1 MMTLNKNNSHDE
13 NNSEMSQAEALQKVI
28 AEAEKTIT
36 ATKQK
41 LAQMQGSQ
49 NLDTRKD
56 FRNDNPGTAVYGVFD
71 GQIMIGEDGKQ
82 YPVPSNYASKSK
94 LVENDM
100 LKLTITPTGNFI
112 YKQVGP
118 VERKYLI
125 GIVEKD
131 ERGNF
136 VINSEGKKYKTLL
149 AAATYFKVE
158 AGDEITLVI
167 PRDKEPVWCAIENIL
182 RKADDVHKSDINAEV
197 YERLAEVKRNEI
209 ENEKQQRQRHSD
221 FENEKIEETPEK
233 ESSAPSAIERLE
245 KEMEEE
251 RQKLNALS
259 THKNVELSEKE
270 ISALEKEASQPAIEQ

>member
-1 MMTLNKNNSHDE
+1 MTSNKKNVSGHD
-13 NNSEMSQAEALQKVI
+13 SEMDQVEALKKI
-28 AEAEKTIT
+28 IEEAEKTIT

-41 LAQMQGSQ
+41 LAQIQGSKTI
-49 NLDTRKD
+49 NTRPEIRSD
-56 FRNDNPGTAVYGVFD
+56 EEGNVVYGVFD

-100 LKLTITPTGNFI
+100 LKLSITPTGNFI

-136 VINSEGKKYKTLL
+136 VINSEGKRYKTLL

-158 AGDEITLVI
+158 PGDEVTLVI
-167 PRDKEPVWCAIENIL
+167 PRDKDSVWCAIENVL
-182 RKADDVHKSDINAEV
+182 RKANDIPNNEMNNEI
-197 YERLAEVKRNEI
+197 YERLAEVKKNEEENLRKTEDDI
-209 ENEKQQRQRHSD
+209 EDDEDS
-221 FENEKIEETPEK
+221 T
-233 ESSAPSAIERLE
+233 PSAIERLE
-245 KEMEEE
+245 KEMAEE
-251 RQKLNALS
+251 RQRLKSLNE
-259 THKNVELSEKE
+259 NDLSEEE
-270 ISALEKEASQPAIEQ
+270 IAALEKEASYPAK

>member
-1 MMTLNKNNSHDE
+1 MTSNKKNVGGHD
-13 NNSEMSQAEALQKVI
+13 SEMDQVEALKKI
-28 AEAEKTIT
+28 IEEAEKTIT

-41 LAQMQGSQ
+41 LAQIQGSKTI
-49 NLDTRKD
+49 NTRPET
-56 FRNDNPGTAVYGVFD
+56 RNDEEGNVVYGVFD

-100 LKLTITPTGNFI
+100 LKLSITPTGNFI

-136 VINSEGKKYKTLL
+136 VINSEGKRYKTLL

-158 AGDEITLVI
+158 PGDEVTLVV
-167 PRDKEPVWCAIENIL
+167 PRDKESVWCAIENVL
-182 RKADDVHKSDINAEV
+182 RKANDIPNNEMNNEI
-197 YERLAEVKRNEI
+197 YERLAEVKKNE
-209 ENEKQQRQRHSD
+209 EKNMKKTED
-221 FENEKIEETPEK
+221 AIKEEDDDD
-233 ESSAPSAIERLE
+233 SAPSAIERLE
-245 KEMEEE
+245 KEMAEE
-251 RQKLNALS
+251 RQRLKSLNES
-259 THKNVELSEKE
+259 DLSEEE
-270 ISALEKEASQPAIEQ
+270 IAALEKEASYPAK

>member
-1 MMTLNKNNSHDE
+1 MTTNSHNEKD
-13 NNSEMSQAEALQKVI
+13 SEMSQVEALQKII

-36 ATKQK
+36 STKQQ
-41 LAQMQGSQ
+41 LAQIQGSQ
-49 NLDTRKD
+49 NLDNRKETRKD
-56 FRNDNPGTAVYGVFD
+56 DDGNVVYGVFD
-71 GQIMIGEDGKQ
+71 GQIMVGEDGKQ

-100 LKLTITPTGNFI
+100 LKLTITPSDHFI

-149 AAATYFKVE
+149 AAATYFKVD
-158 AGDEITLVI
+158 AGDEVTLVI
-167 PRDKEPVWCAIENIL
+167 PRDKEAVWCAIENVL
-182 RKADDVHKSDINAEV
+182 RKAGDIPTNDMNGEI
-197 YERLAEVKRNEI
+197 YEKLAEVKKTEEANNAHQQAKIQRDQKELSPDNE
-209 ENEKQQRQRHSD
+209 EDEK
-221 FENEKIEETPEK
+221 NNV
-233 ESSAPSAIERLE
+233 PSAIEKLE

-259 THKNVELSEKE
+259 MDEDSDDDGISEEELAK
-270 ISALEKEASQPAIEQ
+270 LEAEANQPAIK

>member
-1 MMTLNKNNSHDE
+1 MTLDKNNSQ
-13 NNSEMSQAEALQKVI
+13 NSMNSEMSQIEALQKII

-36 ATKQK
+36 STKQH
-41 LAQMQGSQ
+41 LAQIQGSQ
-49 NLDTRKD
+49 KIDQ
-56 FRNDNPGTAVYGVFD
+56 RNDVRSDDEGTVVYGVFD
-71 GQIMIGEDGKQ
+71 GQVMIGEDGKQ

-100 LKLTITPTGNFI
+100 LKLIITPTGNFI

-131 ERGNF
+131 ERNNF

-167 PRDKEPVWCAIENIL
+167 PRDKESIWCAIENIL
-182 RKADDVHKSDINAEV
+182 RKADDIQRNELNSEI
-197 YERLAEVKRNEI
+197 YERLAEVKKN
-209 ENEKQQRQRHSD
+209 ENENQSRK
-221 FENEKIEETPEK
+221 EK
-233 ESSAPSAIERLE
+233 EEKEDDVTPSAIERLE
-245 KEMEEE
+245 REMEEE
-251 RQKLNALS
+251 RKKLNSLQE
-259 THKNVELSEKE
+259 NLSEEK
-270 ISALEKEASQPAIEQ
+270 IAALEKEASHPAK

>member
-1 MMTLNKNNSHDE
+1 MTLSENNSHEEKD
-13 NNSEMSQAEALQKVI
+13 SEMSQAEALQRVI

-41 LAQMQGSQ
+41 LAQMQGAQTSD
-49 NLDTRKD
+49 NRKD
-56 FRNDNPGTAVYGVFD
+56 FRSDDAGATFYGIFD

-118 VERKYLI
+118 VDRKYLI

-136 VINSEGKKYKTLL
+136 VINSEGIKYKTLL

-158 AGDEITLVI
+158 AGDEVTLVI

-182 RKADDVHKSDINAEV
+182 RKANDIPRGNINSEI
-197 YERLAEVKRNEI
+197 YEKLAEVKKNEI
-209 ENEKQQRQRHSD
+209 EQDRQLK
-221 FENEKIEETPEK
+221 ENLTNGEK
-233 ESSAPSAIERLE
+233 EDAEPESKERSNPSAIERLE

-251 RQKLNALS
+251 RQNS
-259 THKNVELSEKE
+259 T
-270 ISALEKEASQPAIEQ
+270 P

>member
-1 MMTLNKNNSHDE
+1 MTTLNGQNSQDE
-13 NNSEMSQAEALQKVI
+13 KGSEISQIEALQKII

-41 LAQMQGSQ
+41 LAQIQGSQ
-49 NLDTRKD
+49 TLSDRQEQRKD
-56 FRNDNPGTAVYGVFD
+56 EEGNVIYGVFD
-71 GQIMIGEDGKQ
+71 GQVMIGEDGKQ

-131 ERGNF
+131 DRGNF
-136 VINSEGKKYKTLL
+136 IINSEGKKYKTLL

-158 AGDEITLVI
+158 PGDEITLVI
-167 PRDKEPVWCAIENIL
+167 PRDKESVWCAIENVL
-182 RKADDVHKSDINAEV
+182 RKADDVANENINSEV
-197 YERLAEVKRNEI
+197 YERLAEVKKNEE
-209 ENEKQQRQRHSD
+209 ENEKK
-221 FENEKIEETPEK
+221 NKKNETPEDD
-233 ESSAPSAIERLE
+233 EDEDNSGLSAIERLE

-251 RQKLNALS
+251 RKKLNSL
-259 THKNVELSEKE
+259 NGDLSEKE
-270 ISALEKEASQPAIEQ
+270 LAALEKEASHPAVEG

>member
-1 MMTLNKNNSHDE
+1 MTLKGKNSPKE
-13 NNSEMSQAEALQKVI
+13 NDSEMSQAEALQKVI
-28 AEAEKTIT
+28 AEAEKTII

-41 LAQMQGSQ
+41 LAQIQGSQ
-49 NLDTRKD
+49 NFATRND
-56 FRNDNPGTAVYGVFD
+56 FRNDEAGEAIYGIFD
-71 GQIMIGEDGKQ
+71 GQIMVGEDGKQ

-136 VINSEGKKYKTLL
+136 VINSNGMRYKTLL

-158 AGDEITLVI
+158 AGDEVTLVI

-182 RKADDVHKSDINAEV
+182 RKADDIPRNNINSEI
-197 YERLAEVKRNEI
+197 YERLAEVKKNEI
-209 ENEKQQRQRHSD
+209 ENAKYAQNN
-221 FENEKIEETPEK
+221 FEDDDEEGEEQKST
-233 ESSAPSAIERLE
+233 PSAIERLE

-251 RQKLNALS
+251 RKKLNALS
-259 THKNVELSEKE
+259 MNKNEELTEDE
-270 ISALEKEASQPAIEQ
+270 LIALEKEASHPAINNN

>member
-1 MMTLNKNNSHDE
+1 MTLNGNNSHNE
-13 NNSEMSQAEALQKVI
+13 NDSGMSQAEALQKVI

-41 LAQMQGSQ
+41 LAQIQGSQ
-49 NLDTRKD
+49 NFDTRKD
-56 FRNDNPGTAVYGVFD
+56 FRNDEVGNTVYGIFD
-71 GQIMIGEDGKQ
+71 GQIMVGEDGKQ

-94 LVENDM
+94 LIENDM

-136 VINSEGKKYKTLL
+136 IINSEGKRYKTLL

-182 RKADDVHKSDINAEV
+182 RKADDVQNSSIDTEL
-197 YERLAEVKRNEI
+197 YERLAEVKQNEI
-209 ENEKQQRQRHSD
+209 ENTKQPIPET
-221 FENEKIEETPEK
+221 ENQEEETDQEEK
-233 ESSAPSAIERLE
+233 RSAPSAIERLE

-259 THKNVELSEKE
+259 APKTDKLSEE
-270 ISALEKEASQPAIEQ
+270 ELATLEKEAKQPAIENN

>member
-1 MMTLNKNNSHDE
+1 MTLNGNVSSDG
-13 NNSEMSQAEALQKVI
+13 NNSEMSQVEALQKVI

-41 LAQMQGSQ
+41 LAQMQGTQ
-49 NLDTRKD
+49 ALDNRQETRKD
-56 FRNDNPGTAVYGVFD
+56 ENGSATYGVFD
-71 GQIMIGEDGKQ
+71 GQIMVGEDGKQ

-125 GIVEKD
+125 GIIEKD

-158 AGDEITLVI
+158 AGDEVTLVV
-167 PRDKEPVWCAIENIL
+167 PRDKEPVWCAIENVL
-182 RKADDVHKSDINAEV
+182 RKADDIQNNNINDEV
-197 YERLAEVKRNEI
+197 YERLAEVKRTEEAHEVKAKETVARDNDEI
-209 ENEKQQRQRHSD
+209 QAQEEVSKEEK
-221 FENEKIEETPEK
+221 
-233 ESSAPSAIERLE
+233 SSPSAIERLE
-245 KEMEEE
+245 QEMEEE
-251 RQKLNALS
+251 RQKLNNLGV
-259 THKNVELSEKE
+259 NDGNDLSEDELTK
-270 ISALEKEASQPAIEQ
+270 LEKQASQPAS

>member
-1 MMTLNKNNSHDE
+1 MTLSKNSSLNE
-13 NNSEMSQAEALQKVI
+13 NNSEMSQVEALQKVI
-28 AEAEKTIT
+28 TEAEKTIT

-41 LAQMQGSQ
+41 LAQMQGAQ
-49 NLDTRKD
+49 TLDNRKD
-56 FRNDNPGTAVYGVFD
+56 FRVDDSGDTFYGIFD

-100 LKLTITPTGNFI
+100 LKLIITPTGNFI

-118 VERKYLI
+118 VDRKYLI

-136 VINSEGKKYKTLL
+136 VINAEGIKYKTLL

-158 AGDEITLVI
+158 AGDEVTLVI
-167 PRDKEPVWCAIENIL
+167 PRDKEPVWCAIENVL
-182 RKADDVHKSDINAEV
+182 RKANDIPRSNINSEI
-197 YERLAEVKRNEI
+197 YEKLAEVKKNEI
-209 ENEKQQRQRHSD
+209 EQAERSKENLTKNDKEDSLNEER
-221 FENEKIEETPEK
+221 
-233 ESSAPSAIERLE
+233 SAPSAIERLE

-251 RQKLNALS
+251 RQKLNALNS
-259 THKNVELSEKE
+259 SKKNDLSEKE
-270 ISALEKEASQPAIEQ
+270 LITLEKEASQPAIE

>member
-1 MMTLNKNNSHDE
+1 MTLNGNNSHNG
-13 NNSEMSQAEALQKVI
+13 NNSEMSQAEALRKVI

-49 NLDTRKD
+49 NFDTRKD
-56 FRNDNPGTAVYGVFD
+56 FRNDEAGSAVYGIFD

-136 VINSEGKKYKTLL
+136 IINSEGKRYKTLL

-182 RKADDVHKSDINAEV
+182 RKADDVQDSNIDTEL
-197 YERLAEVKRNEI
+197 YERLAEVKQNEI
-209 ENEKQQRQRHSD
+209 KNAKQASAQTEAENDQ
-221 FENEKIEETPEK
+221 NEIQEK
-233 ESSAPSAIERLE
+233 EKSAPSAIERLE

-259 THKNVELSEKE
+259 SAKFNKLSEE
-270 ISALEKEASQPAIEQ
+270 ELAILEKEAKQPAIENN

>member
-1 MMTLNKNNSHDE
+1 MTLNGNNSHNEKD
-13 NNSEMSQAEALQKVI
+13 SEMSQAEALQKVI

-41 LAQMQGSQ
+41 LAQMQGDQTINSRQ
-49 NLDTRKD
+49 D
-56 FRNDNPGTAVYGVFD
+56 FRNDDTGSEFYGIFD
-71 GQIMIGEDGKQ
+71 GQIMVGEDGKQ

-100 LKLTITPTGNFI
+100 LKLTITPTGSFI

-136 VINSEGKKYKTLL
+136 VINSEGIKYKTLL

-158 AGDEITLVI
+158 AGDEVTLVI

-182 RKADDVHKSDINAEV
+182 RKANDIPRGNIDSEI
-197 YERLAEVKRNEI
+197 YERLAEVKKNEI
-209 ENEKQQRQRHSD
+209 ENAKQSREVFDRD
-221 FENEKIEETPEK
+221 EAEVEDNEEEVV
-233 ESSAPSAIERLE
+233 SNPSAIEKLE

-259 THKNVELSEKE
+259 MDKSDDLSEKE
-270 ISALEKEASQPAIEQ
+270 LVALEKEASQPAVE

>member
-1 MMTLNKNNSHDE
+1 MTLNGKNSQNEDG
-13 NNSEMSQAEALQKVI
+13 SEMSQAEALQKVI

-41 LAQMQGSQ
+41 LAQMQGAQ
-49 NLDTRKD
+49 NFDTRKD
-56 FRNDNPGTAVYGVFD
+56 FRNDDAGSEFYGIFD

-125 GIVEKD
+125 GVVEKD

-136 VINSEGKKYKTLL
+136 IINSEGIKYKTLL

-158 AGDEITLVI
+158 AGDEVTLVI
-167 PRDKEPVWCAIENIL
+167 PRDKEPVWCAIENVL
-182 RKADDVHKSDINAEV
+182 RKANDIPRNNINSEI
-197 YERLAEVKRNEI
+197 YERLAEVKKNEI
-209 ENEKQQRQRHSD
+209 ENTKHSEEVLS
-221 FENEKIEETPEK
+221 ENEAETKEEIST
-233 ESSAPSAIERLE
+233 PSAIEKLE

-259 THKNVELSEKE
+259 INKSDDLSEE
-270 ISALEKEASQPAIEQ
+270 ELAVLEKEASQPAIENS

>member
-1 MMTLNKNNSHDE
+1 MTSNKKNVSGHD
-13 NNSEMSQAEALQKVI
+13 SEMDQVEALKKI
-28 AEAEKTIT
+28 IEEAEKTIT

-41 LAQMQGSQ
+41 LAQIQGSKTI
-49 NLDTRKD
+49 NTRPEIRSD
-56 FRNDNPGTAVYGVFD
+56 EEGNVVYGVFD

-100 LKLTITPTGNFI
+100 LKLSITPTGNFI

-136 VINSEGKKYKTLL
+136 VINSEGKRYKTLL

-158 AGDEITLVI
+158 PGDEVTLVI
-167 PRDKEPVWCAIENIL
+167 PRDKDSVWCAIENVL
-182 RKADDVHKSDINAEV
+182 RKANDIPNNEMNNEI
-197 YERLAEVKRNEI
+197 YERLAEVKKNEEENLRKTGDDI
-209 ENEKQQRQRHSD
+209 EDDED
-221 FENEKIEETPEK
+221 
-233 ESSAPSAIERLE
+233 SAPSAIERLE
-245 KEMEEE
+245 KEMAEE
-251 RQKLNALS
+251 RQRLKSLNE
-259 THKNVELSEKE
+259 NGLSEEE
-270 ISALEKEASQPAIEQ
+270 IAALEKEASYPAK